1 MLKRH
6 EYYIDLC
13 LEYINLHF
21 EVTNPKK
28 MQSHLQRM
36 LLAVISM
43 DLDKDLRNLEL
54 DYLDKYKDKELD
66 LDDYI
71 DDIILS
77 SYLKLYRG

>member
-1 MLKRH
+1 MKLKRH
-6 EYYIDLC
+6 DYYVDLC

-21 EVTNPKK
+21 EVINPKK

-43 DLDKDLRNLEL
+43 DLDKDLHNLEL
-54 DYLDKYKDKELD
+54 DLDKDLD

-71 DDIILS
+71 DNIILS
-77 SYLKLYRG
+77 SYLKLYHS